1 MIDRGVLCIKAKP
14 HVEERLYTYCSLT
27 IPCSLTKARRQQ
39 KMVHCIKVV
48 RETYENGSMFP
59 RTAVAYFKY
68 EKGQRE
74 PNNDT
79 LVGIAQ
85 FFDVT
90 TDYLLGLSD
99 ERKPKVI
106 EKQLDLSIIPTDEL
120 MREVVRRWS
129 Q

>member
-1 MIDRGVLCIKAKP
+1 MVEFKDRLRELRKEKGLSQQGLADVLSK
-14 HVEERLYTYCSLT
+14 
-27 IPCSLTKARRQQ
+27 TKTAIH
-39 KMVHCIKVV
+39 M
-48 RETYENGSMFP
+48 YENGSMFP

-79 LVGIAQ
+79 LIGIAQ

-106 EKQLDLSIIPTDEL
+106 EKQLDLSTVSTEEL
-120 MREVVRRWS
+120 LREIHKRIT
-129 Q
+129 

>member
-1 MIDRGVLCIKAKP
+1 MAEFKDRLKELRK
-14 HVEERLYTYCSLT
+14 ERGLSQQGLADALGKTKTT
-27 IPCSLTKARRQQ
+27 IH
-39 KMVHCIKVV
+39 M
-48 RETYENGSMFP
+48 YENGSMFP

-79 LVGIAQ
+79 LIGIAN

-106 EKQLDLSIIPTDEL
+106 EKQCDIASLSTDEL
-120 MREVVRRWS
+120 MREVIRRWS

>member
-1 MIDRGVLCIKAKP
+1 MVEFKDRLKELRKEKGLSQQGLADVLSK
-14 HVEERLYTYCSLT
+14 
-27 IPCSLTKARRQQ
+27 TKTAIH
-39 KMVHCIKVV
+39 M
-48 RETYENGSMFP
+48 YENGSMFP